1 MPTVDLMQG
10 HRMQMEM
17 QESAK
22 KYLKV
27 QNLNLFY
34 HSRPKNYQFC
44 SCF

>member
-22 KYLKV
+22 KIFKSTELKSF
-27 QNLNLFY
+27 L
-34 HSRPKNYQFC
+34 P
-44 SCF
+44 